1 LDERSAPSLEVIGL
15 RAGYDNRD
23 VLESVGL
30 SVRAGEFVGLVGH
43 NGAGK
48 TTLLK
53 TLAGALPVRQGEI
66 ALGGRSIVNA
76 SIPQRIGLGLA
87 YVPQGNPV
95 FPHLTV
101 RDNLRARL
109 LGAREAASATS
120 SLEEALASFPRLKE
134 RETQLAGSLSGG
146 EKQMLSLAAALLSKP
161 HLLLLDEPSLGL
173 APAMV
178 ASMLAM
184 LRKLVKETGA
194 GILMVE
200 QKAREALRVCDRLV
214 ILKQGRVV
222 FTGPCSED
230 AAEESEFRE
239 LCL

>member
-1 LDERSAPSLEVIGL
+1 MDERSAPSLEVSGL
-15 RAGYDNRD
+15 RAGYGNRD

-30 SVRAGEFVGLVGH
+30 SLRAGEFLGLLGH

-66 ALGGRSIVNA
+66 TLGGCSIVNA
-76 SIPQRIGLGLA
+76 SIPQRIWLGLA
-87 YVPQGNPV
+87 YVPQDNRV
-95 FPHLTV
+95 FERLTV

-146 EKQMLSLAAALLSKP
+146 EKQMLSLAAALLSRP
-161 HLLLLDEPSLGL
+161 NLLLLDEPSLGL
-173 APAMV
+173 APAM
-178 ASMLAM
+178 AARMLAM

-222 FTGPCSED
+222 FTGLCSED